1 MSKPPKAPRDKGW
14 DILSQM
20 TQPNQSEL
28 KCGHTAPDWNG
39 EGDCITCA
47 RDRVLGASDIDRKI
61 DELKKAFGGC
71 TSCYGKGYAT
81 WRHGEFYK
89 GRNHNLRNNIKFY
102 NCPGGKALLAL
113 INEARLDGAI
123 MGAKFGNA
131 AFRQNSIAKPGE
143 PINLDAV
150 LQSGIEQATKW
161 AKPDTTLEG
170 GK

>member
-14 DILSQM
+14 DILSSM
-20 TQPNQSEL
+20 TQPNQGEL

-61 DELKKAFGGC
+61 DEKMALQNKLLELIGVKDGDPR
-71 TSCYGKGYAT
+71 YADVLIIT
-81 WRHGEFYK
+81 DYV
-89 GRNHNLRNNIKFY
+89 
-102 NCPGGKALLAL
+102 LAL
-113 INEARLDGAI
+113 INEARLNGAI

-161 AKPDTTLEG
+161 ANPDTTLEE
-170 GK
+170 KL